1 MRETPAGVR
10 GRGDPTGAQRRGD
23 SQERPRTARAWS
35 GNQQTSL
42 TQPKKRNGEIGMEKN
57 SLYVSLEKVRKV
69 NPLVHNI
76 TNVVVTN
83 FTANG
88 LLALG
93 ASPVMAYA
101 AEEVADMAK
110 IANSLVLNIGTLN
123 PQTVNSMIIAGKSAN
138 ESDVPVIFD
147 PVGAGATRYRTETA
161 QKIMSEVR
169 VSVIRG
175 NAAEI
180 ANVVGE
186 DWEIKGVDA
195 GDAKGNIIDLAIT
208 TAQNLNCLVVITGKE
223 DVITDGKT
231 TYLVNNGHPIMTKVT
246 GMGCL
251 LTSVIGAF
259 AGVEKDLM
267 TASVAA
273 LTYYGIAAE
282 KAAAKTAE
290 QGPGSFQ
297 IEFLNHLSLVSSEDI
312 NLHASYKKLNR

>member
-1 MRETPAGVR
+1 
-10 GRGDPTGAQRRGD
+10 
-23 SQERPRTARAWS
+23 
-35 GNQQTSL
+35 
-42 TQPKKRNGEIGMEKN
+42 MEKN
-57 SLYVSLEKVRKV
+57 SLYETLEEVRKV

-110 IANSLVLNIGTLN
+110 IASSLVLNIGTLN
-123 PQTVNSMIIAGKSAN
+123 PQTVDSMIIAGKAAN
-138 ESDVPVIFD
+138 ESGVPVIFD

-161 QKIMSEVR
+161 QRIMNEVN

-186 DWEIKGVDA
+186 KWEIKGVDA
-195 GDAKGNIIDLAIT
+195 GDAKGNIIELAIT
-208 TAQNLNCLVVITGKE
+208 SAQKLNGLVVITGKE
-223 DVITDGKT
+223 DIVSDGKT
-231 TYLVNNGHPIMTKVT
+231 TYVVSNGHPILTKVT
-246 GMGCL
+246 GTGCL

-259 AGVEKDLM
+259 AGVEKDLLQ
-267 TASVAA
+267 ASVAA

-282 KAAAKTAE
+282 KAAAKTVE
-290 QGPGSFQ
+290 MGPGSFQ
-297 IEFLNHLSLVSSEDI
+297 IEFLNQLALVSSEDI
-312 NLHASYKKLNR
+312 ISHASFKKFNR